1 MCEKRATLRCD
12 VVTLWMTSQHFQV
25 KDSKNSKDSALK
37 NIKASGWQAMELL
50 DHKPNCSK
58 NQTSPK
64 RCHHSAASRHCEEL
78 CTTFP
83 DALQVWC
90 QALPNSQAVLAETS
104 WTRIGLRFILKGHNL
119 YCTYKYK
126 YIYIPVYICISCVY
140 LRISPQPYQL
150 FCIYAAKGVTA
161 KNATSFAKICLL
173 LQRFLLPCRPDV
185 SNKIWTNLVSIWSSD
200 NLFSSLLVGVF
211 LCQPKIQK
219 QSRKKLYKTTV

>member
-12 VVTLWMTSQHFQV
+12 VVTLWITSQHFQV

-126 YIYIPVYICISCVY
+126 YIYIPVYIYVY
-140 LRISPQPYQL
+140 PVY
-150 FCIYAAKGVTA
+150 IYAYHHNHT
-161 KNATSFAKICLL
+161 NSFASM
-173 LQRFLLPCRPDV
+173 LQRVWQQKKQQVLPKYVCCCKG
-185 SNKIWTNLVSIWSSD
+185 SCCLAGQT
-200 NLFSSLLVGVF
+200 
-211 LCQPKIQK
+211 CQTRSGPTWFPFEALTICFPA
-219 QSRKKLYKTTV
+219 S